1 MSNLINFLT
10 EARDL
15 VICGIG
21 GIDFDVDCLPRKLMP
36 FHDVLD
42 CLGLGHLDEISF
54 VTAGDFTMVSFVDY
68 NLYDYVLYKGGNLVT
83 FLEPCD
89 ISTEELVKLGL
100 RDIVIRGELLF
111 GMLLHHDFVGY
122 FPNVEPELLYV
133 WHDKLN
139 IECRILELF

>member
-1 MSNLINFLT
+1 MKGQLHNFLT

-15 VICGIG
+15 VLG
-21 GIDFDVDCLPRKLMP
+21 GIDFDVDCLQRELMP

-42 CLGLGHLDEISF
+42 CLELEHLDEISF
-54 VTAGDFTMVSFVDY
+54 VSVGDYTMAVFVDY
-68 NLYDYVLYKGGNLVT
+68 NRYNYVLYENGNLVT

-89 ISTEELVKLGL
+89 ISTEELLQIGL

-122 FPNVEPELLYV
+122 FPNVDPELLYV
-133 WHDKLN
+133 WHDKLHVE
-139 IECRILELF
+139 IRILELF